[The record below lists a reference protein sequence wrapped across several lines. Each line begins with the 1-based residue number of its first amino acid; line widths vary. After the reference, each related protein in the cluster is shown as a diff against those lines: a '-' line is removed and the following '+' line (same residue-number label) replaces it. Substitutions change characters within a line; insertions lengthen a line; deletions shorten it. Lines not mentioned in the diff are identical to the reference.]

1 MRFEFPAVGH
11 VYDINGHPLVE
22 LAREYRAITQYP
34 DIPLVVRGAILATED
49 KRFFTHNGV
58 DYFSIPRVIG
68 KVRVG
73 AWATR
78 LATGGRRDNQ
88 PGRAIFPQGGST
100 ITQQIVR
107 GVFLQHQTSRENSYQ
122 LRSPGLLPRALSSL
136 VGARNVNMVIRKREE
151 IRLSLWIEEQ
161 MRARFGSKRRAKEE
175 TLARYASFVYMGNGQ
190 YGFARAAQVLLRPA
204 PLDSHRRRC
213 RQGGAA
219 GQHCQV
225 AARLRAD
232 RARHGTHPPPS
243 KPDAGADGRRTRD
256 LGRSDEDG
264 HAAAASVRD

>member
-11 VYDINGHPLVE
+11 VYDTNGQALVD
-22 LAREYRAITQYP
+22 LAREYRAITQYA
-34 DIPLVVRGAILATED
+34 DIPPVVRGAILATED

-68 KVRVG
+68 KVRLG

-100 ITQQIVR
+100 ITQQLVR
-107 GVFLQHQTSRENSYQ
+107 GVFLQHQTSQENSYQ
-122 LRSPGLLPRALSSL
+122 LRSPGILPRALSSL

-151 IRLSLWIEEQ
+151 IRLSLWIEEADASAV
-161 MRARFGSKRRAKEE
+161 RVEAPREGRDARPLRK
-175 TLARYASFVYMGNGQ
+175 LCVHGQ
-190 YGFARAAQVLLRPA
+190 RPVRVCQSGAVLFRPA
-204 PLDSHRRRC
+204 PLDPHRRRC

-219 GQHCQV
+219 GQHRQI

-232 RARHGTHPPPS
+232 RARHGTHPPPP
-243 KPDAGADGRRTRD
+243 KPDAGADGRRTRH
-256 LGRSDEDG
+256 L
-264 HAAAASVRD
+264 